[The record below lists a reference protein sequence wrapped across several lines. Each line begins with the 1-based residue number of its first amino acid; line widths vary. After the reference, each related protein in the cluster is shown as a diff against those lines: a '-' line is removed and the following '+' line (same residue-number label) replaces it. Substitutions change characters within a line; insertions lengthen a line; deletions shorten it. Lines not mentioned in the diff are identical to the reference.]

1 MNEVQMDMIL
11 MTSSGI
17 IATPMISWIE
27 KCAGTSELFGAGD
40 PEALAREDDPAE
52 VAEVVVF
59 LRSQKSSFVNGVII
73 PVDGGWMC

>member
-1 MNEVQMDMIL
+1 MLDMIF

-17 IATPMISWIE
+17 IATPMISRIE

-40 PEALAREDDPAE
+40 PGALARKGDPAE

-59 LRSQKSSFVNGVII
+59 LLSQKSSFVNGVVI